1 MVAALVSSALV
12 LGARGVLPQP
22 LWTSVHVVTLG
33 VLTSSVLQWSWY
45 FTRALLHLPADD
57 RRAGRN
63 ATGRL
68 VTFNVAVVAVV
79 AGMWAAWAAVAV
91 GGAGAVGALIAWH
104 GVDLVRAARTRLGNR
119 YAVVVRYYVASAG
132 FLVVG
137 CMLAGFLVVAMF
149 DPAAPD
155 WVVASRDR
163 LTLAHAL
170 VNVGGW
176 LGLAVLGTLV
186 TLGPTVLRVRIH
198 PAALDRAV
206 AMLPALVVGVAGAA
220 VAAVLGWLPGVGV
233 GLLVVCAAAV
243 LGVGVPLV
251 SVARG
256 ARGGAFSA
264 WAMGGGLVWSA
275 VGVVGIATCAF
286 TAADATAL
294 RDASLPWVVLLGAGG
309 VTQILVGALSY
320 LMPVVIGGG
329 PSAVRVGMGVI
340 EVAWP
345 ARTALRASA
354 LTLLAVGSAGGGG
367 LVSLWWAVV
376 LAAYAVD
383 VVVLA
388 VAGVRQARSR
398 AALGDARPSP
408 VPVTLTRRTEGAR

>member
-1 MVAALVSSALV
+1 M
-12 LGARGVLPQP
+12 
-22 LWTSVHVVTLG
+22 
-33 VLTSSVLQWSWY
+33 
-45 FTRALLHLPADD
+45 
-57 RRAGRN
+57 
-63 ATGRL
+63 
-68 VTFNVAVVAVV
+68 
-79 AGMWAAWAAVAV
+79 
-91 GGAGAVGALIAWH
+91 
-104 GVDLVRAARTRLGNR
+104 
-119 YAVVVRYYVASAG
+119 
-132 FLVVG
+132 
-137 CMLAGFLVVAMF
+137 
-149 DPAAPD
+149 
-155 WVVASRDR
+155 
-163 LTLAHAL
+163 
-170 VNVGGW
+170 
-176 LGLAVLGTLV
+176 
-186 TLGPTVLRVRIH
+186 
-198 PAALDRAV
+198 
-206 AMLPALVVGVAGAA
+206 
-220 VAAVLGWLPGVGV
+220 
-233 GLLVVCAAAV
+233 
-243 LGVGVPLV
+243 
-251 SVARG
+251 
-256 ARGGAFSA
+256 
-264 WAMGGGLVWSA
+264 WSA